1 MKKKVGKP
9 FLPTRRTV
17 KRGAPPIIKPRRA
30 LAKAVA
36 AKSRAP
42 SVPNSEAATVTLNSR
57 GAGGLPP
64 GTNEAPEKEE
74 ISEAAI
80 LDLARGDDHDDITL
94 VGASIVVARGET
106 APEEA
111 AEIDTAALEPAE
123 EAEDVAEAAEAAEV
137 AEGETEKPEPGSP
150 EPSNFLAMYFKEMA
164 ELDVLRPEEEFR
176 QAKDIETIEIELWD
190 RIFAFPP
197 FVEHVL
203 KVVERTL
210 ENSLVEFRPVR
221 KALAEAKKST
231 KAQDKLAK
239 AAHKVSERLRALD
252 IDKRILEVVL
262 VELRKVA
269 RGEMGRVVNDKLAF
283 SPKTPAFRK
292 YHSDIRGTMARA
304 QHAKNEF
311 VKANLRLVVSIA
323 RRFNHG
329 RMPLADL
336 IQEGNIGLIKAV
348 ERYDYRRGY
357 RFSTYASWWIR
368 HAISRALA
376 DKGRAVRLPV
386 HMIDAYHRVA
396 KSKRELAGKLGRQ
409 PTVEEIGAATGIA
422 AAKVEK
428 MRSYL
433 LDQSFSLDRPVSDED
448 GRRFIDFIQDPAAE
462 ATSPVETLADAA
474 MTSEVRELLSGLKP
488 IEADIL
494 RQRFGLDDD
503 KELTLKEIGEKYNLS
518 RERIRQLQE
527 QALTKMRRALQRKEL
542 M

>member
-1 MKKKVGKP
+1 VASVLYERNQTTRAGNNVAESKKKASKLYQPV
-9 FLPTRRTV
+9 RRTV
-17 KRGAPPIIKPRRA
+17 KRGAPPIIKPRRP
-30 LAKAVA
+30 LAA
-36 AKSRAP
+36 AQAAARAR
-42 SVPNSEAATVTLNSR
+42 AAS
-57 GAGGLPP
+57 AGRPQAQA
-64 GTNEAPEKEE
+64 EAPEKDT
-74 ISEAAI
+74 ISEAAV
-80 LDLARGDDHDDITL
+80 LDLARADEHDHEHEDL
-94 VGASIVVARGET
+94 RHASASIVVAQGEEAET
-106 APEEA
+106 AASLEPANDEEEA
-111 AEIDTAALEPAE
+111 AEAEPA
-123 EAEDVAEAAEAAEV
+123 
-137 AEGETEKPEPGSP
+137 EKPEPSAA

-176 QAKDIETIEIELWD
+176 QAKDIETLEIELWD
-190 RIFAFPP
+190 RIFAFPGI
-197 FVEHVL
+197 VEHVL

-210 ENSLVEFRPVR
+210 ENSLLEFRPVR
-221 KALAEAKKST
+221 KALAERARSP
-231 KAQDKLAK
+231 KAEEKLGK
-239 AAHKVSERLRALD
+239 ATHKVSERLRALD

-262 VELRKVA
+262 VELRKITRA
-269 RGEMGRVVNDKLAF
+269 EMGRVVNDRLSF
-283 SPKTPAFRK
+283 SPKTPVWRRYYADVRA
-292 YHSDIRGTMARA
+292 GMARA

-348 ERYDYRRGY
+348 ERFDYRRGY

-396 KSKRELAGKLGRQ
+396 KSKRELAAKLGRQ
-409 PTVEEIGAATGIA
+409 PTVEEIGVATGIA

-448 GRRFIDFIQDPAAE
+448 GRRFIDFIQDPSAE
-462 ATSPVETLADAA
+462 ETSPIETLADAA
-474 MTSEVRELLSGLKP
+474 MTSEVRELLAALKP